1 MILYRQR
8 LALGG
13 DRIAWVAC
21 GIYPEAISDGPP
33 GAVMPTG
40 GSATHDRE
48 MMRPWMSHSVL
59 SYLTQ

>member
-21 GIYPEAISDGPP
+21 GIYPEAISD
-33 GAVMPTG
+33 A
-40 GSATHDRE
+40 RL
-48 MMRPWMSHSVL
+48 VL
-59 SYLTQ
+59 SCRRVAARPTTAR